1 MIAQCEDISRTNNR
15 IHQLLTNVMHNPID
29 KDNLNESLEELFQKV
44 MKLKKVD
51 ISGPLMEKE
60 EAVVPTKDDI
70 SPKEDPDWA
79 HIQLQQKENEKLKAE
94 AEALEESKSNDDKP
108 SSNKRQHSNRPRTDR
123 QKSKRKP
130 RGFFNRK
137 PKSEDIQEN

>member
-1 MIAQCEDISRTNNR
+1 MADQVVTNNRKKLLSMIAQCEDISRTNNR

-44 MKLKKVD
+44 MKLKKGD

-94 AEALEESKSNDDKP
+94 AEALEESKK
-108 SSNKRQHSNRPRTDR
+108 
-123 QKSKRKP
+123 
-130 RGFFNRK
+130 
-137 PKSEDIQEN
+137 E